1 MSDITSEATGVS
13 GEGETKKG
21 RPTTYTEETA
31 LAICERIADG
41 ESLRTICDDPDMP
54 ARSTVFKWL
63 GEHKAFSDQYAHAR
77 DAQADAIFD
86 DILDIADDGRNDWME
101 RHNDEGEKLGWRENG
116 EALRRSQL
124 RVDARKW
131 MAGKLRPKK
140 YGDKLAIGGDKD
152 MDPIKTED
160 TGGYDL
166 ARRIAF
172 ALSGKNDK
180 SAG

>member
-1 MSDITSEATGVS
+1 MSEEA
-13 GEGETKKG
+13 EKKAG
-21 RPTTYTEETA
+21 RPTTYNEGIA
-31 LAICERIADG
+31 LVICERIADG

-63 GEHKAFSDQYAHAR
+63 GEHKVFSDQYAHAR
-77 DAQADAIFD
+77 EEQADALFD
-86 DILDIADDGRNDWME
+86 EILSIADDGQNDWME
-101 RHNDEGEKLGWRENG
+101 KYGRDGESIGWQVNG

-140 YGDKLAIGGDKD
+140 YGDRIVNEHTGKDGGPIETKD
-152 MDPIKTED
+152 A
-160 TGGYDL
+160 GGYDL